1 MMSVLFLS
9 AHEISAKMVRASIRV
24 WWKLVKKHLHINH
37 MHVSLDMII
46 PLREMIVLQLLLN
59 LHSYVCETYMHVI
72 HTHVSE
78 SCVRIR
84 WGL

>member
-37 MHVSLDMII
+37 MHVPLDMII
-46 PLREMIVLQLLLN
+46 PLREMIALQLLLN
-59 LHSYVCETYMHVI
+59 LHSYVWDPHACDSHTCE
-72 HTHVSE
+72 
-78 SCVRIR
+78 
-84 WGL
+84 